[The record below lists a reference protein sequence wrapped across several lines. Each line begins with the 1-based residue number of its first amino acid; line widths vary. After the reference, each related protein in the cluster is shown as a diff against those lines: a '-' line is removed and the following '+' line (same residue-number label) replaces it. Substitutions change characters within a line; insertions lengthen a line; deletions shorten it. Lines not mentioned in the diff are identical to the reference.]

1 MKALGFVLVTAAG
14 LLLGLWG
21 AERLA
26 VRQRRCQQLCSMLER
41 LAFEL
46 ARFQTPLPQLF
57 EALAS
62 QLEGFCGQLCQKTTE
77 ALAVPMSF
85 SQAWEQA
92 LSVCDRSERT
102 LLEPL
107 GGVLGRY
114 GSAEQLQAVER
125 CRHSLE
131 QALAEAAQQR
141 REKGR
146 LYVTLST
153 VGGLLAAV
161 LLL

>member
-1 MKALGFVLVTAAG
+1 
-14 LLLGLWG
+14 
-21 AERLA
+21 
-26 VRQRRCQQLCSMLER
+26 MLER

-46 ARFQTPLPQLF
+46 ERFQTPLPQLF
-57 EALAS
+57 QTLAG
-62 QLEGFCGQLCQKTTE
+62 QLEGVCGPLCQKTAE

-85 SQAWEQA
+85 SQAWEQG
-92 LSVCDRSERT
+92 LSVCDRSERA
-102 LLEPL
+102 LLEQL

-114 GSAEQLQAVER
+114 GSAEQLRAVER
-125 CRHSLE
+125 CRQSME
-131 QALAEAAQQR
+131 QALAEATRQR

-146 LYVTLST
+146 LYVGLST

>member
-14 LLLGLWG
+14 LLLGLRG
-21 AERLA
+21 AERLT
-26 VRQRRCQQLCSMLER
+26 VRQRRCQQLCHMLER

-46 ARFQTPLPQLF
+46 ERFQTPLPQLF
-57 EALAS
+57 GALAG
-62 QLEGFCGQLCQKTTE
+62 QLDGFCGQLCEITAE
-77 ALAVPMSF
+77 ALTAPMSF
-85 SQAWEQA
+85 SQAWEQG
-92 LSVCDRSERT
+92 LSVCDRSERA

-125 CRHSLE
+125 CRQSME
-131 QALAEAAQQR
+131 QARAEADQQR

-146 LYVTLST
+146 LYVGLST